1 MKNDSIWLANTTH
14 REKYAYAYAWKKDE
28 EYKDREIRVWKN
40 LWDIKVGK
48 VAGRRIPSFYSRT
61 QPFYTFRAVSVHL
74 TLLLFLT
81 STLFAPFI
89 SHLAGYC
96 DKRIT
101 RFSPR
106 ENVFLSLYYTTRERK
121 LEILN
126 WKSRRA
132 SCTGFSRS
140 ALTTFSRP
148 VRFLSQDPSSAPPP
162 LSPLYQ
168 IV

>member
-1 MKNDSIWLANTTH
+1 MRFICIHVKKMKNIKTERYVW
-14 REKYAYAYAWKKDE
+14 EK
-28 EYKDREIRVWKN
+28 

-48 VAGRRIPSFYSRT
+48 LAGRRIPSFYSRS
-61 QPFYTFRAVSVHL
+61 QPFYTFHAVSVHL

-101 RFSPR
+101 RFSLR
-106 ENVFLSLYYTTRERK
+106 ENVFLAVYYTWKKTPDIKLKVSSRQLHRLLSFRLWRFQNRYVSYRK
-121 LEILN
+121 IPPL
-126 WKSRRA
+126 
-132 SCTGFSRS
+132 
-140 ALTTFSRP
+140 
-148 VRFLSQDPSSAPPP
+148 PPP
-162 LSPLYQ
+162 LSVLYQ